1 MYNTENFKVIYFY
14 YKIDNT
20 WIVST
25 HCSHPTQFLT
35 HVLEDVPKIYAWV
48 ILCIVLVY
56 SLAESIT
63 TNLRICHTWM
73 CTILSTL
80 TSLYL
85 RRMLFKI
92 KRFLFNE
99 SKNITSKYVAFSDN
113 FLLAY
118 LFNKQIVRI
127 YIVSCTV
134 DVNIE
139 FYYFFL
145 SQN

>member
-1 MYNTENFKVIYFY
+1 MNSEHSLFASYAVFDARSWRCSKNLRVGDIM
-14 YKIDNT
+14 
-20 WIVST
+20 
-25 HCSHPTQFLT
+25 HCT
-35 HVLEDVPKIYAWV
+35 
-48 ILCIVLVY
+48 VY